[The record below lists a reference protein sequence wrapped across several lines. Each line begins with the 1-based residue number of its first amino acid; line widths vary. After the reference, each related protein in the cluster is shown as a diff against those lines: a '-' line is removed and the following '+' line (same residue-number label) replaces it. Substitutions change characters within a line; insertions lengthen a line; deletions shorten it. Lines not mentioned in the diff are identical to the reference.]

1 MIITKVTLKAV
12 LINET
17 SEQKLIIDNMMLIF
31 CTALRYSFKRILE
44 GIKILELEKTV
55 AYKYNLNIRKSKDAV
70 ESARQTIVSQ
80 RELIKMNCED
90 YEAKIKAIEEILS
103 GKKKLSERRKES
115 LSRKLDKRKRRLK
128 YFKSFMDT
136 NTIPSVTF
144 GTKAMF
150 IRRCKGLI
158 SREEWNSCRNNRIYS
173 RGDKTKKG
181 NPNLRVIIKNNMT
194 FLEISTLQKTS
205 SNKAVKIQVPL
216 YLPYKLSKKTGKI
229 NGIDY
234 RQLFLNYLNTGGAYQ
249 VELLKRNNRYYC
261 HITFDVPDTEA
272 IYTGHNGMLGVDTN
286 PDGFALTMIDNKGNY
301 KWHTYLRNG
310 ELVYARSD
318 RRTNLCGELVKHV
331 IAIAK
336 PYGVGIAIENLK
348 FRNDKDVTSKFARVK
363 GSFVYSK
370 LLTMLESACRREGIE
385 LIKVHP
391 AYTSK
396 IGLYKYCHQ
405 YGIAVHNGAAMVIAR
420 RSYKFK
426 EKVPKILKDKCVD
439 IKYKEEFDYFNEWKK
454 WSIISKNIKK
464 KCEVKIPGFWI
475 ANRDGLLGLAS

>member
-17 SEQKLIIDNMMLIF
+17 GKQRQIIDNMMLVF

-44 GIKILELEKTV
+44 GIKTLELEKTV
-55 AYKYNLNIRKSKDAV
+55 AHKYNLNIRQAKDAV
-70 ESARQTIVSQ
+70 EAARQTIVSQ

-90 YEAKIKAIEEILS
+90 YEAKIKTIEEILN
-103 GKKKLSERRKES
+103 GKKKLSERRRTS
-115 LSRKLDKRKRRLK
+115 LLRKLDKRKRRLK

-158 SREEWNSCRNNRIYS
+158 SYEEWNSCRNNRIYS

-181 NPNLRVIIKNNMT
+181 NPNLRIIIKNNMT
-194 FLEISTLQKTS
+194 FLEISTLEKT
-205 SNKAVKIQVPL
+205 NTKRAVKIQVPL
-216 YLPYKLSKKTGKI
+216 YLPYKLSKKTSKI

-234 RQLFLNYLNTGGAYQ
+234 RQLLLDYLNTGGAYQ

-261 HITFDVPDTEA
+261 HIAFEVPDAEI

-286 PDGFALTMIDNKGNY
+286 PDGFALTMIDSKGNY
-301 KWHTYLRNG
+301 RWHTYLRNG

-318 RRTNLCGELVKHV
+318 RRTNLCGELVKQV

-336 PYGVGIAIENLK
+336 AYGVGIAIENLK

-363 GSFVYSK
+363 SNFVYSK
-370 LLTMLESACRREGIE
+370 LLTMIESACRREDIE
-385 LIKVHP
+385 IVKVRP
-391 AYTSK
+391 QFTSK

-405 YGIAVHNGAAMVIAR
+405 YGLSVHNGAAMVIAR

-426 EKVPKILKDKCVD
+426 ERVPKILKDKCVD
-439 IKYKEEFDYFNEWKK
+439 AKYKEKFDYFNEWKK

-464 KCEVKIPGFWI
+464 KCEVKTPGFWI
-475 ANRDGLLGLAS
+475 ANRKNVLGLAS